1 MVQFINVEC
10 VNNEFFG
17 VRKGLLLQ
25 ESIMNYLNELH
36 KQGID
41 LGVFSD
47 IIDVLEMS
55 ESVTFAVIE
64 NRLFCRREY

>member
-1 MVQFINVEC
+1 MVQFTNVEC

-17 VRKGLLLQ
+17 IRNGHFIN

-36 KQGID
+36 EQGID
-41 LGVFSD
+41 LGIFSD
-47 IIDVLEMS
+47 IIDVLEGS
-55 ESVTFAVIE
+55 NSITFVVLE